1 MNSKPKTSD
10 PKPRYKIFD
19 HTADLGLE
27 ILGKDK
33 KELFSNAAFAI
44 FDLIVDLQDVNITE
58 IHRVTIKGAD
68 REDLFVNYLRE
79 LLYMWNG
86 EGMLLKDFSVLEIDS
101 RHLVGEV
108 RGEPFDPARHTIKT
122 EIKAVT
128 YHQVEVKETKK
139 GWKARVILDV

>member
-1 MNSKPKTSD
+1 MK
-10 PKPRYKIFD
+10 RYKVFD

-27 ILGKDK
+27 IYGKDE

-44 FDLIVDLQDVNITE
+44 FDLTVDLHNVNASE
-58 IHRVTIKGAD
+58 VRSVSVRGSD

-79 LLYMWNG
+79 ILYIFNG
-86 EGMLLKDFSVLEIDS
+86 EGILLKEFSISEISS

-108 RGEPFDPARHTIKT
+108 RGEAFNPERHIIKA

-128 YHQVEVKETKK
+128 YHQVEVKKNK
-139 GWKARVILDV
+139 GGWKARVIFDV

>member
-1 MNSKPKTSD
+1 MN
-10 PKPRYKIFD
+10 PKPRYKIFN

-27 ILGKDK
+27 IFGKEE
-33 KELFSNAAFAI
+33 KELFSNAAFAV
-44 FDLIVDLQDVNITE
+44 FDLIVDLQDVNIKET
-58 IHRVTIKGAD
+58 RRLVVKGAD

-101 RHLVGEV
+101 RHLVGEMK
-108 RGEPFDPARHTIKT
+108 GEPFDPARHTIKT

-128 YHQVEVKETKK
+128 YHQVEVKETKE
-139 GWKARVILDV
+139 GWKGRVIFDV